1 MKNSKNEL
9 SNEYKKYYTYQLIDP
24 RNNIPFYIGEG
35 CVNKMY
41 KHEKDVLHGKIPNNP
56 IFIGYGIE

>member
-1 MKNSKNEL
+1 
-9 SNEYKKYYTYQLIDP
+9 
-24 RNNIPFYIGEG
+24 
-35 CVNKMY
+35 MY